1 MNEREKRITFYGNKD
16 KSKKHFTLPPP
27 PHHHKINNPPNFLVK
42 RKETRNY
49 VFLRVY
55 MDQGLKE
62 VKKMY

>member
-1 MNEREKRITFYGNKD
+1 MGTKANL
-16 KSKKHFTLPPP
+16 KSISNPPP
-27 PHHHKINNPPNFLVK
+27 PPHHKINNPPPNFLVK
-42 RKETRNY
+42 KKETRNY

>member
-1 MNEREKRITFYGNKD
+1 MGTKANL
-16 KSKKHFTLPPP
+16 KSISTPP

-42 RKETRNY
+42 KKETRNY

>member
-1 MNEREKRITFYGNKD
+1 MGTKANL
-16 KSKKHFTLPPP
+16 KSISPH

-42 RKETRNY
+42 KKVTRNY

-62 VKKMY
+62 VKKVY

>member
-1 MNEREKRITFYGNKD
+1 M
-16 KSKKHFTLPPP
+16 
-27 PHHHKINNPPNFLVK
+27 NNPPNFSVK
-42 RKETRNY
+42 KKETRNH